1 MARTLWLVRHGES
14 TWNRL
19 GLAQGHRDEAELT
32 SQGVH
37 QAWAVAGQ
45 LRNLRVGALYASDL
59 RRARQTAAP
68 LASVLSVPV
77 RLDPRLR
84 ERSLGVLEGGAASE
98 VSPQMSGLAGGRVTA
113 PDARPAGGESVRD
126 LYRRAAAFAG
136 DLAALAAGGDLPPG
150 DIVVVAHGGTVRVLH
165 AHMSGIAVE
174 DMEWAPLHN
183 ATIIRISRWTGT
195 NSATAREGSKHEPY
209 SPTPA
214 PTGGQT
220 PANGTHHGDRRRDT
234 AVTVH

>member
-1 MARTLWLVRHGES
+1 MIDDEARQGGTGRTLWLVRHGES

-32 SQGVH
+32 SQGVR
-37 QAWAVAGQ
+37 QAWEVAGR

-68 LASVLSVPV
+68 LASVFDLPV

-84 ERSLGVLEGGAASE
+84 ERSLGVLEGIAAGK
-98 VSPQMSGLAGGRVTA
+98 VSPEASGLAGGRVTA
-113 PDARPAGGESVRD
+113 PDAR
-126 LYRRAAAFAG
+126 RAAEFVS
-136 DLAALAAGGDLPPG
+136 DLAALAAGGDVPPG
-150 DIVVVAHGGTVRVLH
+150 DIVVVAHGGTLRVLH
-165 AHMSGIAVE
+165 AHLSGIAVE
-174 DMEWAPLHN
+174 DMEWAPLRN

-195 NSATAREGSKHEPY
+195 NPATAREGSTNEPN
-209 SPTPA
+209 SPA
-214 PTGGQT
+214 PAQAGGQT
-220 PANGTHHGDRRRDT
+220 PANGTDHGDRRRNT